1 VIEEGAIM
9 KAFDIAIKDM
19 TRSFRSAFAVIF
31 MFGVPLLVTGMFYF
45 MFGNMSE
52 NGGFDLPRT
61 KVTIANMDEGGPKF
75 QVQPKNIP
83 GGRQADTMGELIV
96 SILESEDMADLIE
109 ITFAADPQ
117 AARASVDSQ
126 QNQVA
131 IIIPRDFSE
140 QFADVREGKAVIEFY
155 QDPTLT
161 IGPAIMRSILN
172 RFLDSMGGVKI
183 AVNVFMDE
191 TDPSQ
196 HALTG
201 QFIQVYL
208 NTSLALSEDLEGD
221 LLDVR
226 APEGTKE
233 SQGEE
238 SQNALLSIITPIMGG
253 MMVFYAFFTGT
264 STAQSILKEEEERT
278 LPRLFTTPTPQVT
291 ILTGKL
297 MSVFMTVCAQ
307 VIVLLIAARFL
318 FGIQWG
324 SFIAVVLTAVGLIFS
339 ASSFGIFVNSF
350 LKDTKQAGVLFGGV
364 LTVTG
369 MLGMISIFG
378 MNSPDSARLGN
389 SVSLL
394 VPQGWAIRGLMQSLN
409 GEAIGVVLITMLVM
423 LAWSAVFFIVGV
435 LRFNRRYA

>member
-1 VIEEGAIM
+1 M
-9 KAFDIAIKDM
+9 KAFDIALKDM

-45 MFGNMSE
+45 MFGNVSE

-61 KVTIANMDEGGPKF
+61 KVIIANMDKGGPKF
-75 QVQPKNIP
+75 QVNPKNIP
-83 GGRQADTMGELIV
+83 GGRQADTMGDLIV
-96 SILESEDMADLIE
+96 SILESEELVDLIE
-109 ITFAADPQ
+109 ISFVPNPQ

-126 QNQVA
+126 QAQVA
-131 IIIPRDFSE
+131 IIIPSDFSE

-191 TDPSQ
+191 SNPTDY
-196 HALTG
+196 ALTG
-201 QFIQVYL
+201 QFVQRYL
-208 NTSLALSEDLEGD
+208 DTSLALSDDLEGEI
-221 LLDVR
+221 LDVR
-226 APEGTKE
+226 VPSGAKQDAT
-233 SQGEE
+233 EE
-238 SQNALLSIITPIMGG
+238 SQNVLVSILTPIMGG

-297 MSVFMTVCAQ
+297 LSVFMTVCAQ
-307 VIVLLIAARFL
+307 VVVLLIAARL
-318 FGIQWG
+318 IFGIQWG
-324 SFIAVVLTAVGLIFS
+324 EFLPIALTAVGTIFS

-350 LKDTKQAGVLFGGV
+350 LKDTKQAGVVFGGV
-364 LTVTG
+364 LSVTG
-369 MLGMISIFG
+369 MVGMISIFG
-378 MNSPDSARLGN
+378 GNSPSAARLGDT
-389 SVSLL
+389 VSLL
-394 VPQGWAIRGLMQSLN
+394 VPQGWAIRGLMQSTN
-409 GEAIGVVLITMLVM
+409 GEAVSAVLVTVLVM
-423 LAWSAVFFIVGV
+423 FIWSAAFFSVGV
-435 LRFNRRYA
+435 LRFNRRYI

>member
-1 VIEEGAIM
+1 M
-9 KAFDIAIKDM
+9 KAFDIALKDL

-45 MFGNMSE
+45 MFGNVSE

-61 KVTIANMDEGGPKF
+61 KVIIANMDKGGPKF
-75 QVQPKNIP
+75 QVNPKNIP
-83 GGRQADTMGELIV
+83 GGRQADTMGDLIV
-96 SILESEDMADLIE
+96 SILESEELADLIE
-109 ITFAADPQ
+109 MSFVPNPQ

-126 QNQVA
+126 QAQVA
-131 IIIPRDFSE
+131 IIIPSDFSE
-140 QFADVREGKAVIEFY
+140 QFADVRDGKAVIEFY

-172 RFLDSMGGVKI
+172 RFLDSMGGVQI

-191 TDPSQ
+191 SNPSDY
-196 HALTG
+196 ALTG
-201 QFIQVYL
+201 QFVQRYL
-208 NTSLALSEDLEGD
+208 DTSLALSDDLEGE

-226 APEGTKE
+226 VPSGAKQDTA
-233 SQGEE
+233 EE
-238 SQNALLSIITPIMGG
+238 SQNALLSILTPIMGG

-297 MSVFMTVCAQ
+297 LSVFMTVCVQ
-307 VIVLLIAARFL
+307 VVVLLIAARL
-318 FGIQWG
+318 IFGIQWG
-324 SFIAVVLTAVGLIFS
+324 ELVPVALTAAGIIFS

-369 MLGMISIFG
+369 MVGMISIFG
-378 MNSPDSARLGN
+378 MNSPGAARLGN
-389 SVSLL
+389 SVSLS
-394 VPQGWAIRGLMQSLN
+394 VPQGWAIRGLLQSMN
-409 GEAIGVVLITMLVM
+409 GEPVGAVLLTMLAM
-423 LAWSAVFFIVGV
+423 LAWSAAFFLIGV
-435 LRFNRRYA
+435 LRFNRRYI